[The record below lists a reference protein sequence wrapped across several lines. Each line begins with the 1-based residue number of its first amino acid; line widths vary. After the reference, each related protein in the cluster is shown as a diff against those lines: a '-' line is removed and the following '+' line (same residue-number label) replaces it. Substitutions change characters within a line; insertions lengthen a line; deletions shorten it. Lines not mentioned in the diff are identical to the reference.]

1 MTLPVNTAIQIESRQ
16 PSAAEILAY
25 AASRRDKWF
34 SPQRAPVKRAEHV
47 EAVTTRVYMT
57 APAERV
63 WTVQYDAHV
72 KDWREHLRI
81 AHEQPVDF
89 IKRRCAELGVAYE
102 DVVGKTR
109 KHDIIVPRH
118 RLIAEVREQYSHLS
132 LPHIGRLF
140 GGRDH
145 TSILF
150 AIKKMEGYRPSR
162 HRHHVHRERII
173 ALHRAGFRQK
183 DIAERAGCAA
193 SAVSRVLDEAFPN
206 RSKKP
211 KLSDHASEV
220 EALFRA
226 GKIYAEIAFIIGFDP
241 SAVSKFIKLRGWRR

>member
-1 MTLPVNTAIQIESRQ
+1 MSQLPANTAFELRESDLIPKVDGHALRKRLFQ
-16 PSAAEILAY
+16 PRGEPRTRKETSEGII
-25 AASRRDKWF
+25 
-34 SPQRAPVKRAEHV
+34 
-47 EAVTTRVYMT
+47 TRVYMT
-57 APAERV
+57 APVERV
-63 WTVQYDAHV
+63 WTVQQDSHV
-72 KDWREHLRI
+72 KNWREHLRVT
-81 AHEQPVDF
+81 HERPVDF
-89 IKRRCAELGVAYE
+89 IKRRCSELGVAYDE
-102 DVVGKTR
+102 VVGKTR
-109 KHDIIVPRH
+109 KHDIILPRH
-118 RLIAEVREQYSHLS
+118 RLIAEVHQQYSHLS

-150 AIKKMEGYRPSR
+150 AVKKMEGYKPSR

-206 RSKKP
+206 RKKKP
-211 KLSDHASEV
+211 KLSDHAREV

-226 GKIYAEIAFIIGFDP
+226 GKIYAEIAFIVGFDP
-241 SAVSKFIKLRGWRR
+241 SAVSKFIKLRGWKR